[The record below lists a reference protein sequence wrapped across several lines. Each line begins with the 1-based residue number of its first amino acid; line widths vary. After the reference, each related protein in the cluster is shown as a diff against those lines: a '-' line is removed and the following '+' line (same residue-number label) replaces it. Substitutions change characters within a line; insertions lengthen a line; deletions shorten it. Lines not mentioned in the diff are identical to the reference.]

1 MESDIIEVP
10 NENENESAPEAE
22 ISPEVEAAQAAVT
35 SMEVEA
41 EQDGESSDEGD
52 SPDDGDTS
60 DEVESSPEAEGAI
73 KQKTHF
79 TGTVTRVGLAGV
91 LVDIG
96 AEKPG
101 LMHISQIIAP
111 TDEPIKRVEDV
122 LKVGQSVDVWV
133 KRVKD
138 GRVELTMVRPLDL
151 DWRDIKKGMTVKG
164 KVVRL
169 EKFGAFV
176 EIGAERPGLIHISEM
191 AHGYVRQ
198 PTDVV
203 NEGDDVEAQVIDVN
217 RKKRQ
222 IKLSIKALLPEP
234 VKEEEPVQEFVDNNN
249 LIRREKSVRPK
260 KVRKASRGRDN
271 ESGGDVDELMAALG
285 HSEGQSD
292 AETAMAIAWKEAMD
306 KAKARK
312 QDDKS
317 RKNRGATAEQ
327 EDILS
332 RTLEHKVQ
340 TTA

>member
-1 MESDIIEVP
+1 MESEENVQDPQVEPEMIAEEPQVESEEVEEVEEIEVVE
-10 NENENESAPEAE
+10 ENENG
-22 ISPEVEAAQAAVT
+22 IR
-35 SMEVEA
+35 
-41 EQDGESSDEGD
+41 
-52 SPDDGDTS
+52 
-60 DEVESSPEAEGAI
+60 
-73 KQKTHF
+73 QKMHY
-79 TGTVTRVGLAGV
+79 TGTVVKVGLAGA

-96 AEKPG
+96 VGKNA
-101 LMHISQIIAP
+101 LMHISQIVAP

-122 LKVGQSVDVWV
+122 LKVGQSIDVWV

-138 GRVELTMVRPLDL
+138 ERVELTMVKPLEL

-203 NEGDDVEAQVIDVN
+203 NEGDEVEAEVIDVN

-222 IKLSIKALLPEP
+222 IKLSIKALQPEP
-234 VKEEEPVQEFVDNNN
+234 VKEEEPVRDFVEMP
-249 LIRREKSVRPK
+249 RREKTARPVK
-260 KVRKASRGRDN
+260 KKTKTSRSRGDDM
-271 ESGGDVDELMAALG
+271 GGDVEELMAALG
-285 HSEGQSD
+285 HSEGTNE
-292 AETAMAIAWKEAMD
+292 AETAMATAWKEAMD

-312 QDDKS
+312 NDDKA
-317 RKNRGATAEQ
+317 RKTRGATVEQ

>member
-1 MESDIIEVP
+1 MEPEEIVEVKQEQDSEQVVEQENDAEQENDVENENDVEQEP
-10 NENENESAPEAE
+10 ENENE
-22 ISPEVEAAQAAVT
+22 IR
-35 SMEVEA
+35 
-41 EQDGESSDEGD
+41 
-52 SPDDGDTS
+52 
-60 DEVESSPEAEGAI
+60 
-73 KQKTHF
+73 QKTHF
-79 TGTVTRVGLAGV
+79 TGTVTRIGLAGA

-96 AEKPG
+96 TGKPG
-101 LMHISQIIAP
+101 LMHISQIVAP

-122 LKVGQSVDVWV
+122 LKVGQSIDVWV

-138 GRVELTMVRPLDL
+138 DRVELTMIKPLEL

-203 NEGDDVEAQVIDVN
+203 NEGDDVEAEVIDVN

-222 IKLSIKALLPEP
+222 IKLSIKALTPEP
-234 VKEEEPVQEFVDNNN
+234 VKEEEPVRDFVEMP
-249 LIRREKSVRPK
+249 RREKSTRPAPK
-260 KVRKASRGRDN
+260 KKTKTSRGGRD
-271 ESGGDVDELMAALG
+271 EGGADVDELMATLG
-285 HSEGQSD
+285 HSEGANE
-292 AETAMAIAWKEAMD
+292 AETAMANAWKEAMD

-312 QDDKS
+312 NDDKA
-317 RKNRGATAEQ
+317 RKNRGTTAEQ

-340 TTA
+340 TTS